1 LVIITPTLSPPDIGW
16 VQISLSLSF
25 DRVGLVLIGALEHDD
40 DEAPPEFYDSVGE
53 IVRQLGVSILSL
65 NHCGL
70 VAEWLLT
77 KLLCYV
83 VW

>member
-1 LVIITPTLSPPDIGW
+1 
-16 VQISLSLSF
+16 
-25 DRVGLVLIGALEHDD
+25 VLIGALEHDD